1 MRFYDPD
8 HHVIE
13 VGEKMEIVCRRFLD
27 AGMTAEKIAE
37 RMNVP
42 IKFVNHCIRAGEK
55 HGVK

>member
-1 MRFYDPD
+1 M
-8 HHVIE
+8 IE
-13 VGEKMEIVCRRFLD
+13 VGEKMETVCRRFLD
-27 AGMTAEKIAE
+27 AGMTAQEIAE